1 MKLGAKDFV
10 EVVYYHKNM
19 VESII
24 EYKEEEITLNSIK
37 LLKRDSKGVKLRV

>member
-10 EVVYYHKNM
+10 EEVYYHKNM
-19 VESII
+19 VESTI
-24 EYKEEEITLNSIK
+24 EYKEKEIILNSIK